1 MDKRTEELRA
11 LANLLLVVGL
21 VGIVMCIVAPNE
33 YVGYIGI
40 VMVAIGLIGAISFD
54 SLAQISFNEYVT
66 VEENKL
72 KYLSEQMDYLRDVS
86 YTFKDYV
93 ADNGCTM
100 QEFVQM
106 YDTLDWK
113 LDQVYEHYQYCA
125 GNDTIQTKQQVKS
138 IINQERR
145 LLNETA

>member
-1 MDKRTEELRA
+1 M
-11 LANLLLVVGL
+11 ANLLLVVGL
-21 VGIVMCIVAPNE
+21 VGIVMCIIAPNE

-66 VEENKL
+66 IEENKL

-86 YTFKDYV
+86 YTFKSYV

-100 QEFVQM
+100 SEFIRM
-106 YDTLDWK
+106 YDELKWDFEK
-113 LDQVYEHYQYCA
+113 VYTHYEYCA
-125 GNDTIQTKQQVKS
+125 GDAVIQTRSQVRD
-138 IINQERR
+138 IIWLERSR
-145 LLNETA
+145 VNETA